1 MSWINYIHPSIFWSA
16 DPHEGLSQLS
26 SGSRWGTPWTDC
38 QPIAVNYVSWLLF
51 FFFFI
56 FGVKRKKRNGQ
67 FFQNPYPQITT
78 NSGMTPN
85 NIQLAYLKCLHEIYA
100 DIYLTY
106 FCAVQ
111 KKKKRLLWIFHASQF
126 HLPPW
131 EKITWSKLEWMYCT
145 PLLCISLLCRI
156 NLSLATRY
164 SRLHVQLGLAVG
176 CQSGAHHGFFWK
188 GK

>member
-1 MSWINYIHPSIFWSA
+1 MPHKKGYFLWMSWINYIHPSIFWSA

-26 SGSRWGTPWTDC
+26 SVSRWGTPWTDC
-38 QPIAVNYVSWLLF
+38 QPIAVNYVSWLL

-111 KKKKRLLWIFHASQF
+111 KKKKKKAAVNI
-126 HLPPW
+126 P
-131 EKITWSKLEWMYCT
+131 
-145 PLLCISLLCRI
+145 CIPV
-156 NLSLATRY
+156 SLAPMRKNN
-164 SRLHVQLGLAVG
+164 L
-176 CQSGAHHGFFWK
+176 K
-188 GK
+188 